1 MPPLHE
7 CAPRW
12 FDQRNKFEHLGGRVE
27 VGEHATNPEE
37 ILGAVDAGCVT
48 MSVVGLRTE
57 KDRMISRTLSGA
69 EITLEAGLAA
79 G

>member
-1 MPPLHE
+1 
-7 CAPRW
+7 
-12 FDQRNKFEHLGGRVE
+12 
-27 VGEHATNPEE
+27 
-37 ILGAVDAGCVT
+37 